1 VQEGIADGCGRS
13 IVDQVRRKHALRG
26 AVFMPV
32 VHAAQDVEPGGVAV
46 DSSQTQT
53 DRERAKCLDSARR
66 RWTVHRTVTSPGTFS
81 LDEER
86 VWSSDFPI
94 AVLKRL

>member
-1 VQEGIADGCGRS
+1 VHEGIADGSGRS
-13 IVDQVRRKHALRG
+13 IVDQLRRKHARLD

-66 RWTVHRTVTSPGTFS
+66 RWAVHCTVTSPGTFS
-81 LDEER
+81 LEEER
-86 VWSSDFPI
+86 LV
-94 AVLKRL
+94 V